1 MACYALVEDFQAL
14 SDHGINT
21 LLVDLNADG
30 SDWKPIYDAAIK
42 HQMKLIPLIWT
53 ASRKD
58 KIAGLAWYCFR
69 NPSTEYVHWLHKDR
83 QDSEGNDRWQ
93 VMRRVGEQLIDK

>member
-1 MACYALVEDFQAL
+1 MPTANEMHQVA
-14 SDHGINT
+14 
-21 LLVDLNADG
+21 
-30 SDWKPIYDAAIK
+30 K
-42 HQMKLIPLIWT
+42 HLT

-69 NPSTEYVHWLHKDR
+69 NHSTEYVHWLHKDR

-93 VMRRVGEQLIDK
+93 VMQRIGAQLIDK